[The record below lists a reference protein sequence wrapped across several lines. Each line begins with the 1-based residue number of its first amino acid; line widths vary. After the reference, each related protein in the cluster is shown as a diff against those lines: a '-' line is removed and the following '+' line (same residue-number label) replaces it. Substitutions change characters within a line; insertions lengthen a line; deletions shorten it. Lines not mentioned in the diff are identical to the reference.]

1 MPGNEQPPSPE
12 LTRHPAREAKT
23 ASSRLRTVFVA
34 LAGAGALFVVAR
46 TGGSQLPALVN
57 GVESLG
63 AWGPIAF
70 IGLYVLATVLFV
82 PGSLL
87 TLAGGALFG
96 VASGFAYVFVAAV
109 IGSCLAFLLAR
120 YAARE
125 WVEAR
130 IGANPRFAALDR
142 AVGDEGLK
150 ITFLL
155 RLSPVFPFSFM
166 NYALGLTRVSLRDY
180 MIASLGMLPATFLYV
195 YSGRVIGDVASLAGG
210 AETQHGGGYY
220 GVLALGL
227 AATLTV
233 TAVVTRIARRALA
246 DASLLEDPSPKEP
259 R

>member
-1 MPGNEQPPSPE
+1 MPSRAVSSQI
-12 LTRHPAREAKT
+12 EA
-23 ASSRLRTVFVA
+23 A
-34 LAGAGALFVVAR
+34 
-46 TGGSQLPALVN
+46 TGGKRPRPGEASKR
-57 GVESLG
+57 GVPRRAPRACRTIPDRASREEIPPLAEGLG

-96 VASGFAYVFVAAV
+96 VTSGFVYVFVAAV

-155 RLSPVFPFSFM
+155 RLSPIFPFSFM

-210 AETQHGGGYY
+210 AGAQRGGGYY

-227 AATLTV
+227 AATVVV
-233 TAVVTRIARRALA
+233 TALVTRIARRALA
-246 DASLLEDPSPKEP
+246 EASLLDDPSPKEP